1 MDDNPATF
9 LHEAEKQLA
18 DKDLQRLQGKRAK
31 DITPSLLETAA
42 GIVRGIMT
50 KLISGILTILTAL
63 AITLLFLV
71 GIDISATDPGE
82 NADKEMSDAT
92 DLDLMIKDIVE
103 SKRSDAVR
111 LLRQRADEL
120 EKV

>member
-1 MDDNPATF
+1 MDENPATF
-9 LHEAEKQLA
+9 LHEAEKHQA
-18 DKDLQRLQGKRAK
+18 DKDLPRLQDKRAK
-31 DITPSLLETAA
+31 DTTPSLLETGA